1 MKLKKVN
8 TTGHTPTEAKIKEAA
23 TKVFLTKG
31 FDGTTTRAIANEAGM
46 NLALVNYYFRS
57 KEKLFA
63 EVFEEMLKLFMEGML
78 EVFYRPLPLKEKIIA
93 IIEHDFQLF
102 KENPD
107 LVIFV
112 ISEVHRNPDRFF
124 RMVDVKKLR
133 KVLGKKSF
141 IHQQLQQAVDQ
152 GIINPIGAGNAMF
165 TIMSSMHT
173 IFSTKAL
180 LMHLEDMTEE
190 QFEEFSKAQMEITK
204 SMVIN
209 HLFKE

>member
-1 MKLKKVN
+1 M
-8 TTGHTPTEAKIKEAA
+8 TTEHTSAEIKIKEAA
-23 TKVFLTKG
+23 TRVFLTKG
-31 FDGTTTRAIANEAGM
+31 FDGATTRAIALDAGM

-57 KEKLFA
+57 KEKLFT
-63 EVFEEMLKLFMEGML
+63 EVFEDMIKLFMEGML

-93 IIEHDFQLF
+93 LIEHDFELF

-112 ISEVHRNPDRFF
+112 ISEVHRNPERFF
-124 RMVDVKKLR
+124 RMVEVKKLQ
-133 KVLGKKSF
+133 KVFGKKSY
-141 IHQQLQQAVDQ
+141 IHQQLQQAVEK
-152 GIINPIGAGNAMF
+152 GVINPINPGNAMF

-173 IFSTKAL
+173 LFSTKKL

-190 QFEEFSKAQMEITK
+190 QFESFSKAQMEITK

-209 HLFKE
+209 FLFND